1 MHISVY
7 SSTVYNNQDMEAS
20 LMYINTW
27 LVKDVIFKI
36 FLLITFAWRMI
47 YCDGK
52 YKVQKGS
59 PRATCKSFME
69 NYWFGLVLVSF
80 I

>member
-27 LVKDVIFKI
+27 LVQDVIFKV
-36 FLLITFAWRMI
+36 FLLTTFAWRMI
-47 YCDGK
+47 HCDGK

-59 PRATCKSFME
+59 PHATCKSFME